1 MLQNLLQYFMY
12 YEKTRILFFI
22 LATLHFPL
30 CIFLKQNSNIY
41 SMLQYFQVH
50 INLFNDEE
58 SSFVIDDE
66 NVSITLGPQVIVLG
80 QSIMAN
86 ITYQLFKRFAKSEK
100 VLQVDHQKFLTENY
114 VNVFAVVSCGELFE
128 IRRYFNIAH
137 FIIITISLAIRT
149 FF

>member
-1 MLQNLLQYFMY
+1 MSTKQSTSNTVYQSIAM
-12 YEKTRILFFI
+12 
-22 LATLHFPL
+22 
-30 CIFLKQNSNIY
+30 QNSNIF

-50 INLFNDEE
+50 INVFNDED
-58 SSFVIDDE
+58 SSFDIDDE
-66 NVSITLGPQVIVLG
+66 VSSTLRPPVIVLG

-86 ITYQLFKRFAKSEK
+86 ITYQLFKKFAKSEK

-128 IRRYFNIAH
+128 IRRYFNIAY
-137 FIIITISLAIRT
+137 FIIIIRT

>member
-1 MLQNLLQYFMY
+1 MQL
-12 YEKTRILFFI
+12 
-22 LATLHFPL
+22 
-30 CIFLKQNSNIY
+30 QNSNIF

-50 INLFNDEE
+50 INVFNDED
-58 SSFVIDDE
+58 SSFDIDDE
-66 NVSITLGPQVIVLG
+66 VSSTLRPPVIVLG

-86 ITYQLFKRFAKSEK
+86 ITYQLFKKFAKSEK

-128 IRRYFNIAH
+128 IRRYFNIAYL
-137 FIIITISLAIRT
+137 IIIIRT

>member
-1 MLQNLLQYFMY
+1 
-12 YEKTRILFFI
+12 
-22 LATLHFPL
+22 
-30 CIFLKQNSNIY
+30 
-41 SMLQYFQVH
+41 MLQYFQVH

-137 FIIITISLAIRT
+137 FIIIIRT
-149 FF
+149 SFSDAGPDSLRA

>member
-1 MLQNLLQYFMY
+1 
-12 YEKTRILFFI
+12 
-22 LATLHFPL
+22 
-30 CIFLKQNSNIY
+30 
-41 SMLQYFQVH
+41 MLQYFQVH

-128 IRRYFNIAH
+128 IRRYFNIAY
-137 FIIITISLAIRT
+137 FIIIIPISYKKLLNLVFT
-149 FF
+149 FLHNRKSHSFFMQ

>member
-1 MLQNLLQYFMY
+1 MY
-12 YEKTRILFFI
+12 YEKNRIVFF
-22 LATLHFPL
+22 LSYATLHFPL

-137 FIIITISLAIRT
+137 FIIIIRT
-149 FF
+149 FFSDAGPE